1 MNRLLKLVKLKKG
14 IERENISLP
23 PSSGTPIEFISAKD
37 SDTGTFIVLGCSRG
51 GTSLISGVLRILGIW
66 MGDDLGRQ
74 HENNQDF
81 GRAVPLE
88 KKLKKISIYNKKLT
102 KWGWKHPNTVYWIH
116 KVEKKLRNPH
126 YIVIYRNPMDIVLS
140 KVRRGKHDF
149 SEKLFDIPLAHY
161 KEMHSFLKTNTA
173 PRLYVSFENSLANRE
188 SFLDKMAEFVGV
200 ELTDDIRQQAYDFIN
215 PDKGYKKF

>member
-1 MNRLLKLVKLKKG
+1 MGLEASKYGLL
-14 IERENISLP
+14 
-23 PSSGTPIEFISAKD
+23 D
-37 SDTGTFIVLGCSRG
+37 S
-51 GTSLISGVLRILGIW
+51 
-66 MGDDLGRQ
+66 Q
-74 HENNQDF
+74 
-81 GRAVPLE
+81 
-88 KKLKKISIYNKKLT
+88 
-102 KWGWKHPNTVYWIH
+102 GW
-116 KVEKKLRNPH
+116 KKLRNPH